1 MGADL
6 STPQLPGPA
15 GSAGPATLAVGG
27 KSARRGAKRSAKRGA
42 RRGARRSARRSARRG
57 AKRGARRSAKRG
69 AKRGMKGGSSCMKLG
84 GGKRHSRGRGR
95 N

>member
-42 RRGARRSARRSARRG
+42 RRGARRSARRSARRQ
-57 AKRGARRSAKRG
+57 
-69 AKRGMKGGSSCMKLG
+69 MNGGSSCNKMNG
-84 GGKRHSRGRGR
+84 GTHKRGRQHRRGRGRGR